1 MQPTFCDFNSIGLFI
16 IPKSGSFNILLT
28 RKTREK
34 NPIDLINK
42 PYIPILY
49 SKKKYPS
56 LKCEKKFKIS
66 QKAKKDAK
74 RMFSVC
80 SILIG
85 PPILITGRDEGGP
98 DDINKSANEN
108 AGNYAH
114 HHHSIPEY

>member
-1 MQPTFCDFNSIGLFI
+1 MKLMNSY
-16 IPKSGSFNILLT
+16 IL
-28 RKTREK
+28 K
-34 NPIDLINK
+34 
-42 PYIPILY
+42 
-49 SKKKYPS
+49 
-56 LKCEKKFKIS
+56 
-66 QKAKKDAK
+66 KAKKDAK

-114 HHHSIPEY
+114 HHHSIPNIKVFEKVL